1 MWFAEDQKNR
11 TNREITVING
21 DQNKHQIFWKKSC
34 FVDSGFVKTCDEFF
48 IGLVSSGVHYLDHFT
63 PPFAIQILLF
73 KLCFLGLCFH
83 NGRLEW
89 CLILHRNFQVTI
101 NKIFI
106 ENRVILDFIGKVN
119 SQYF

>member
-1 MWFAEDQKNR
+1 MKFHLE
-11 TNREITVING
+11 
-21 DQNKHQIFWKKSC
+21 QIKANDKFDGKISG
-34 FVDSGFVKTCDEFF
+34 FVDSGFVKTCDEFV
-48 IGLVSSGVHYLDHFT
+48 IGLVSSGVYYFDHFT

-101 NKIFI
+101 NKKLFI
-106 ENRVILDFIGKVN
+106 DNRVIFDFIGKVLMEFESILN
-119 SQYF
+119 TS